1 LQKQAPD
8 LYHKLVEAMKDAD
21 AGEWQCL
28 QHREAVNVR
37 VVEYHHYDKEG
48 GLTQKNHFD
57 GGRYSFR

>member
-1 LQKQAPD
+1 
-8 LYHKLVEAMKDAD
+8 MKDAD

-28 QHREAVNVR
+28 QHCEAVNVR

-57 GGRYSFR
+57 GGRYCFR